1 MFCFCY
7 KKGKKDIEFYKKEQT
22 EICIGNQSVV
32 FVFYVLAD
40 VSVYLL
46 KGFFLKHSATVTANE
61 TAKPKIQAGISDFW
75 NIGNVLAKR
84 LSPIIYTPANMKNR
98 CRK

>member
-1 MFCFCY
+1 MKRKLSGVY
-7 KKGKKDIEFYKKEQT
+7 KKKTEFY
-22 EICIGNQSVV
+22 IGNQSITLGCVN
-32 FVFYVLAD
+32 FSDYSPAPL
-40 VSVYLL
+40 
-46 KGFFLKHSATVTANE
+46 FLKHSATVTANE